1 MKSEKAKALQDAEKV
16 LAEIMNDMDLQAIES
31 ISVHDRGHQLTITK
45 EVIAMVA
52 HYLQLLSTRV

>member
-1 MKSEKAKALQDAEKV
+1 MKSEKAKVLQDAEKV

-31 ISVHDRGHQLTITK
+31 ISVHDQGYQLTITK
-45 EVIAMVA
+45 EVIAMIA